1 MSLLY
6 DPDQQFKRGLLMFS
20 VGVLLD
26 NLYFLGG
33 DLSAQ
38 MGNFHLNYANIYIHT
53 YICTIY
59 KLIYIY
65 ILDVILSR

>member
-1 MSLLY
+1 MSLLS

-38 MGNFHLNYANIYIHT
+38 MGNFHLNYAYIH
-53 YICTIY
+53 IY
-59 KLIYIY
+59 ALYTNLYIY